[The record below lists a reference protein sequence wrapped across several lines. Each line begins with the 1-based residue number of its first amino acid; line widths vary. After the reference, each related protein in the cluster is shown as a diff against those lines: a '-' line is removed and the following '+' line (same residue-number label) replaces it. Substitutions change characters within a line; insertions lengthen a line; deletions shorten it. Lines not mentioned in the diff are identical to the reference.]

1 MLSDFENA
9 KRKLAAEN
17 ADLLRQLQELENNA
31 NMLSKIRAQ
40 IQSQLRMKLKEL
52 QTVKLRKATCSFKN
66 LKHEL
71 DGMKE
76 HLAEDV
82 SSKDD
87 VFRKLQ
93 KASQEADLWRQKY
106 EQDGLAKLEMSKMK
120 LQARLTEAQGT
131 NEQLD
136 GKLMQVEKARATL
149 QAEVEEMS
157 QQTDQSH
164 ILNNAME
171 KKSKQFDR
179 IVGEWKAKVD
189 SMAMDLDNAQKEW
202 KCFI

>member
-1 MLSDFENA
+1 
-9 KRKLAAEN
+9 
-17 ADLLRQLQELENNA
+17 
-31 NMLSKIRAQ
+31 
-40 IQSQLRMKLKEL
+40 MKLKEL
-52 QTVKLRKATCSFKN
+52 AKA
-66 LKHEL
+66 E
-71 DGMKE
+71 E
-76 HLAEDV
+76 
-82 SSKDD
+82 
-87 VFRKLQ
+87 
-93 KASQEADLWRQKY
+93 Y
-106 EQDGLAKLEMSKMK
+106 EMSKMK
-120 LQARLTEAQGT
+120 LQARLTKAQGT
-131 NEQLD
+131 NEQLN